1 MKNPLHAQA
10 LPLQGRQLPP
20 GWEKQAEV
28 NRRLFDEELRHK
40 IENQWRNPQWS
51 NKLNNGGAIHNITRA
66 SMLSS
71 GKRPEENQ

>member
-1 MKNPLHAQA
+1 MKNPLHTQT

-28 NRRLFDEELRHK
+28 NRRMFDEELRQK

-51 NKLNNGGAIHNITRA
+51 NKLNNGGVHSIARA

-71 GKRPEENQ
+71 KKPEENQ

>member
-1 MKNPLHAQA
+1 MNNPLHIQA

-40 IENQWRNPQWS
+40 IENAWRTPQWS
-51 NKLNNGGAIHNITRA
+51 NKLNHSLPNLTRA
-66 SMLSS
+66 AMLSS
-71 GKRPEENQ
+71 KKPEENQ